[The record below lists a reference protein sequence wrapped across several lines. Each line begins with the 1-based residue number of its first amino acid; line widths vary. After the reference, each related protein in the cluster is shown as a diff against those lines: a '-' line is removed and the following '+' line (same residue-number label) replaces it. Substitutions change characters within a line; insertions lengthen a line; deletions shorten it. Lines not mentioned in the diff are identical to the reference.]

1 MLKRFSYQ
9 IILAV
14 VFLFV
19 YSWCFDVKLDLNGD
33 NATYISLARNINDGL
48 GYSTINPDGVKPT
61 STYPPGYP
69 ALLSVFMFLSI
80 DSLIFFKIVN
90 GLLLFGSMLLLFS
103 AMRRTTGDTVATFSA
118 LVLCCF
124 CTPMLQFSYI
134 VMSEMLFLF
143 LSEIGRAHV

>member
-33 NATYISLARNINDGL
+33 NATYISLARNIADGL

-69 ALLSVFMFLSI
+69 ALLSVFMFLGI
-80 DSLIFFKIVN
+80 DSLIF
-90 GLLLFGSMLLLFS
+90 
-103 AMRRTTGDTVATFSA
+103 
-118 LVLCCF
+118 
-124 CTPMLQFSYI
+124 
-134 VMSEMLFLF
+134 
-143 LSEIGRAHV
+143 